1 MITFEH
7 TSGIGI
13 NANYRIRNAQGAV
26 VATVAR
32 TGRSH
37 WRIASVHYH
46 HTLGTYGSL
55 DRAREAAQALA
66 YPTAKEVYDLICS
79 EVGEHRRIEKV
90 TAHAA
95 DFERL
100 ARSIIAGSNSA
111 RAELETLLAQID
123 AYTTDRTD
131 TRAARQAKCD
141 RDYEATGR
149 RTYVLEQHGTL
160 YPEPPTKV
168 EA

>member
-13 NANYRIRNAQGAV
+13 NANYRIRNAHGAV

-32 TGRSH
+32 TGRSR

-90 TAHAA
+90 TAHRRR
-95 DFERL
+95 FRTPRPQHHRRVQL
-100 ARSIIAGSNSA
+100 CPGRTGNFA
-111 RAELETLLAQID
+111 RANRCL
-123 AYTTDRTD
+123 
-131 TRAARQAKCD
+131 
-141 RDYEATGR
+141 
-149 RTYVLEQHGTL
+149 HH
-160 YPEPPTKV
+160 
-168 EA
+168 